1 MNKKLVLTG
10 KAVLSTVMASTMAC
24 SMLSTNILAQEPEVV
39 PEEETTVEK
48 TPVEEETTATEEP
61 TETPEEATGG
71 NEETTLNDTTTVN
84 EVTDSP
90 VVLAESSL
98 KQSTS
103 YPKPEY
109 EQYTVEELKSMLS
122 EKINEVKNLWETN
135 GGYDY
140 YKDNRNIE
148 TVLKHL
154 AKAEEYLAEG
164 NSTAMTFSW
173 RVYEM
178 TNAVT
183 TLTSNANILTEIDKK
198 IYELNKE
205 KESLNEADY
214 TAESWKA
221 YADKLSEAM
230 TKVNGSGT
238 SEEKKQQYYDEIV
251 ALKNALVKVDQNLT
265 ALKQLV
271 SESETIINSQLDTD
285 TQVSYTKE
293 SWVTFSKAYTAAFE
307 EVNKNLETI
316 DKDLFDKLYN
326 DLLNAKNGLEE
337 AEKVE
342 GEETGVLDEWTEK
355 KVGGSTKI
363 RGGQLYVSNET
374 TNNDGTTTI
383 TVTWVN
389 DGTYP
394 LTGGYFHNTNTTTSG
409 KFGGEYTLRP
419 YKESDFKRAG
429 DPFIDVHY
437 TDLNGEYKTIRE
449 DLTVDAVVDGFVKEF
464 TVPTGSSISLEISNM
479 GNDYYSYSLG
489 TYYTKNVVA
498 ADKTAPTVDL
508 SYEMTEEG
516 VKVTLTADEAIQSID
531 GWTKVSD
538 TQYQRVYAGAVDETI
553 TVYDLAGNEAEVQLT
568 LADKTALKE
577 AIENFGNLEGSGS
590 VYDNYVKVLNNGKAL
605 LEDPEAT
612 QVKVDNAARNIETCY
627 YKVLVAAL
635 NTKYDPD
642 TFDYSKYTTDSIIP
656 VQNMYGITH
665 YRTNNNY
672 QENEAQGNI
681 GQMKGWYEEY
691 LKAEAGLT
699 LADQD
704 EKYIGLNTDALSS
717 SSKKQGNFNVIK
729 QEIVNVDGTYKIQ
742 LTMEFINDGLH
753 PIYGS
758 ELPNENGSTKFSK
771 FSFGESDAKKAR
783 VHTYDSKM
791 GASRYVLWQNVSKL
805 DGQDSWSKGFKGTII
820 LEPDEEYVTFEFKK
834 GFSDVAYSPWY
845 YHVQPMDTTAP
856 EYTVTYSNDGN
867 PTNQDVTV
875 TITANEPL
883 QEVEGWTLS
892 DDGLSLTKTYSENKE
907 ETVVIADASGNT
919 SEVPVNVTGID
930 KLGPTVTVKNET
942 TEDGV
947 LVTIETSEPIQ
958 TPDGWTKVSDT
969 KYTKLYT
976 ENTSEDIIVYDL
988 AGNATEAHVTVSSI
1002 SKPGTGGSDQD
1013 KNQGTDTKKEDSKK
1027 TDGTNTGVFVGT
1039 GLFAGSATAAAAGAS
1054 LLAFLKKRK
1063 K

>member
-1 MNKKLVLTG
+1 
-10 KAVLSTVMASTMAC
+10 
-24 SMLSTNILAQEPEVV
+24 
-39 PEEETTVEK
+39 
-48 TPVEEETTATEEP
+48 
-61 TETPEEATGG
+61 
-71 NEETTLNDTTTVN
+71 
-84 EVTDSP
+84 
-90 VVLAESSL
+90 
-98 KQSTS
+98 
-103 YPKPEY
+103 
-109 EQYTVEELKSMLS
+109 MLS

-148 TVLKHL
+148 TVLNNL

-183 TLTSNANILTEIDKK
+183 TLTSDANILTEIDKK

-238 SEEKKQQYYDEIV
+238 SEETKQQYYDEIV

-326 DLLNAKNGLEE
+326 DLLNAKNSLEE

-355 KVGGSTKI
+355 KVGESTKI
-363 RGGQLYVSNET
+363 RGRQLYVSNET

-419 YKESDFKRAG
+419 YKESDFRRAG

-437 TDLNGEYKTIRE
+437 TDLNGEHKTISE
-449 DLTVDAVVDGFVKEF
+449 DLTVDVVVDGFVKEF
-464 TVPTGSSISLEISNM
+464 TVPTGSSISLEISNV

-498 ADKTAPTVDL
+498 VDKSELKAWIDKINALNPDDYTQESWNKLQGDLDVAEIYYGLDGLKQVEIDIVVDRLEQNFNALVPADKMAPTVEL

-516 VKVTLTADEAIQSID
+516 VKVTLTANEAIQSID

-665 YRTNNNY
+665 NRTNNNY

-699 LADQD
+699 LAAQD
-704 EKYIGLNTDALSS
+704 EKYIGFNPDSTSVDDRQGHFAVTSQEVVVVNGV
-717 SSKKQGNFNVIK
+717 KKIRLHVSF
-729 QEIVNVDGTYKIQ
+729 Y
-742 LTMEFINDGLH
+742 NDGLH
-753 PIYGS
+753 PIYGA
-758 ELPNENGSTKFSK
+758 ELPNANGSTEFNKFSIGK
-771 FSFGESDAKKAR
+771 NDINKTR
-783 VHTYDSKM
+783 VHTYNSSFGSKRSA
-791 GASRYVLWQNVSKL
+791 GLQNVTYL
-805 DGQDSWSKGFKGTII
+805 DGETSYSKGFQGTFDINDG
-820 LEPDEEYVTFEFKK
+820 EQYVKFEYTKDWD
-834 GFSDVAYSPWY
+834 STYSPWY
-845 YHVQPMDTTAP
+845 YNIQPMDMVDP
-856 EYTVTYSNDGN
+856 ECTVTYSNNGN
-867 PTNQDVTV
+867 PTNEDVTV
-875 TITANEPL
+875 TIQANEQL
-883 QEVEGWTLS
+883 QPVEGWTLS
-892 DDGLSLTKTYSENKE
+892 DDGMSLIKTYSDNTS
-907 ETVVIADASGNT
+907 ETVTVKDLTGNAI
-919 SEVPVNVTGID
+919 EVPVNVTGID
-930 KLGPTVTVKNET
+930 KEGTTVKVKNET

-988 AGNATEAHVTVSSI
+988 AGNATKAHVTVSSI

-1013 KNQGTDTKKEDSKK
+1013 KNQGTETKKEESKK

-1039 GLFAGSATAAAAGAS
+1039 GLFAGSATAAAAGAGV
-1054 LLAFLKKRK
+1054 LAFLKKRK